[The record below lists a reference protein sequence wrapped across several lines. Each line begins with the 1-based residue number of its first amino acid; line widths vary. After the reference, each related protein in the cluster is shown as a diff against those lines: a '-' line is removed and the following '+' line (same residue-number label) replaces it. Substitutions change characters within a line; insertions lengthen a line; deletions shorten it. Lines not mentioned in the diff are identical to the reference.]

1 MIDGELLKMRDAVR
15 EKVDV
20 LDISEDFMIDLVF
33 NTLSFDNFISEK
45 DDVVKVFKGQ
55 TEGITPDKI
64 QLIENQKNA
73 FLCIIKMVKENIPMN
88 EDNLKDLH
96 QIVMTEF
103 SNIGGLYRNVD
114 ISVKGSNHTPPSHI
128 KVYDRMKKYFD
139 YTLTEPDKSNLF
151 EYISYCH
158 LQLAKIHPFLDGNGR
173 TSRLV
178 LNYQLMRFGFLPV
191 IIRREDF
198 NNYFDCLEAFKVNKN
213 ILPFIRF
220 LENLEKE
227 SLAKFL

>member
-15 EKVDV
+15 EKVGV

-64 QLIENQKNA
+64 QLI
-73 FLCIIKMVKENIPMN
+73 ENIPMN